1 MRQRRVL
8 SGWAC
13 SVLAVTALASCSND
27 ADAIGFCDAAAGVR
41 EANLALADTLGS
53 AVGWDDKQSDV
64 ADQLAELEDALATAT
79 DAEDQPVA
87 DELQLWQSD
96 MSALRDRLDE
106 TRSLEDLLYA
116 EVSDRPAPDQLNPAL
131 ERVDATF
138 EGECGFR
145 ARA

>member
-1 MRQRRVL
+1 MA
-8 SGWAC
+8 SAAC
-13 SVLAVTALASCSND
+13 SDD
-27 ADAIGFCDAAAGVR
+27 ADAIVFCDAAADVR
-41 EANLALADTLGS
+41 EANLALADTVGS

-79 DAEDQPVA
+79 DVEDQPVA

-96 MSALRDRLDE
+96 ISVLTDRLDDS
-106 TRSLEDLLYA
+106 RSLEDLLYA
-116 EVSDRPAPDQLNPAL
+116 EGSDRPAPDRLNPAL

-138 EGECGFR
+138 EEECGFR

>member
-1 MRQRRVL
+1 MA
-8 SGWAC
+8 SAAC
-13 SVLAVTALASCSND
+13 SDD
-27 ADAIGFCDAAAGVR
+27 ADAIVFCDAAADVR
-41 EANLALADTLGS
+41 EANLALADTVGS

-79 DAEDQPVA
+79 NVEDQPVA

-96 MSALRDRLDE
+96 ISVLTDRLDDS
-106 TRSLEDLLYA
+106 RSLEDLLYA
-116 EVSDRPAPDQLNPAL
+116 EGSDRPAPDRLNPAL

-138 EGECGFR
+138 EEECGFR

>member
-1 MRQRRVL
+1 M
-8 SGWAC
+8 
-13 SVLAVTALASCSND
+13 D
-27 ADAIGFCDAAAGVR
+27 
-41 EANLALADTLGS
+41 
-53 AVGWDDKQSDV
+53 WDDKRSDV

-79 DAEDQPVA
+79 DVEDQRVA
-87 DELQLWQSD
+87 DELRLWQGD

-116 EVSDRPAPDQLNPAL
+116 EVSDRPAADRLNPAL

-138 EGECGFR
+138 EEECGFR